1 MKELFKYSNDY
12 FKAITTTPIN
22 EELLEEVNKELCN
35 WRTLE
40 GKEIKM
46 TLPLIE
52 ELSSKTK
59 RENEEFLGQLV
70 VNINYPDL
78 KEYLWDIIREIN
90 EEISYKENWGICDYD
105 TQYIGIEAM

>member
-1 MKELFKYSNDY
+1 MKELFKHSNDF
-12 FKAITTTPIN
+12 FKAITTIPIN

-35 WRTLE
+35 WETLE
-40 GKEIKM
+40 GKEIKI

-59 RENEEFLGQLV
+59 RENEEFFGQLV

-78 KEYLWDIIREIN
+78 KEYLWEIVREIA
-90 EEISYKENWGICDYD
+90 EEIFYKENWEVYDYD
-105 TQYIGIEAM
+105 TQYTEIEIM